1 MSYMSK
7 RAIVSMGAGILLLI
21 VYAVYA
27 LGETS
32 PAPDDLKAWALMML
46 IYVGAV
52 IVAGIIIQIVFHIAM
67 AIGISVKE
75 EECDEKKVERI
86 IKSSMLEDE
95 RYKLIEL
102 KSSNVSHKIS
112 GLGLVAALIVLA
124 VGVSTIVALHVL
136 AGSIVLGGFV
146 EGCMII
152 FLNERG
158 VQNG

>member
-1 MSYMSK
+1 MSYVSK
-7 RAIVSMGAGILLLI
+7 RSLVSMSAGIVLLV
-21 VYAVYA
+21 VYVIYA
-27 LGETS
+27 LGSAS
-32 PAPDDLKAWALMML
+32 PAPGDLKSWALVL
-46 IYVGAV
+46 LVYVGAV

-75 EECDEKKVERI
+75 EECDEKKIERI
-86 IKSSMLEDE
+86 IKSSMFEDE

-112 GLGLVAALIVLA
+112 GAGLVAALVALA
-124 VGVSTIVALHVL
+124 VGVSAVVALHIL
-136 AGSIVLGGFV
+136 AGSIVLGGII

-152 FLNERG
+152 YLNERG